1 MDIKELAKQEIKDL
15 EGTYNGSINTL
26 MEFKREGFVMG
37 YEAAIYELTKNL
49 DKVGSPLTKHRDEL
63 KGFKIVS
70 NENPHEREYQTGDDC
85 KTIYTMRSGM
95 DQICR
100 ALADEL
106 TPTEIMDILDNIS
119 EQRID
124 RVINHLKNN

>member
-85 KTIYTMRSGM
+85 KTIYAMRSGP
-95 DQICR
+95 DAICK
-100 ALADEL
+100 ALAEEL